1 MQTVTTQPDVEQSHG
16 ARWLAILGIALA
28 VHLAFAPF
36 PALYFGFGGHAEE
49 QPEDYRTV
57 TIELEPEPLAT
68 ALPPDASD
76 DSNPPAAVP
85 DSALPA
91 PAPDPAAPLP
101 EQPPEPEAKLPEPPA
116 SKPPSPEP
124 EAKADSKGE
133 GSAKA
138 PLVAGF
144 DGARAT
150 EKAPDDAQMLGPEN
164 SEAADRSDKKLPEG
178 MAYNEGESSEIAALN
193 PRGETD
199 LALKTRDPLAGSV
212 KDDGT
217 PDPGKPKTPD
227 TKIEKRSEPVETPGG
242 AVKLAETQ
250 TVAPTPPGGEPEK
263 AETQKL
269 AGADTPVDVA
279 PGKAEAGTQ
288 PGPEG
293 LQETVVKDAGTKA
306 GVDDP
311 KRAPPGGE
319 QVPET
324 KPEPPRLTERRDER
338 TAEAEPRWHELTP
351 ETKGPVKP
359 DENNLDSLLKD
370 LKKFEKEDASS
381 DALTEKPGVND
392 RKGEIGQSG
401 DGRPAAGNLHTVS
414 DVTTRN
420 VETTASTKG
429 ALSFA
434 KKADPVS
441 AYLQAFYRRMDT
453 KWKANIQTSNRSP
466 LEFGMGDVVI
476 RITFSKDGKLTEAAV
491 LETTGVSSLAAA
503 ECKKAIQDALP
514 HIPFGPELDSREAVT
529 ETIRF
534 MYR

>member
-1 MQTVTTQPDVEQSHG
+1 MQTVTAQSDVEQSHG
-16 ARWLAILGIALA
+16 ARWLAILGIAVA

-36 PALYFGFGGHAEE
+36 PALYFGFGGNAEE
-49 QPEDYRTV
+49 QPEDDRQV
-57 TIELEPEPLAT
+57 TIEIEPEPLAA
-68 ALPPDASD
+68 ALPPDESNAA
-76 DSNPPAAVP
+76 NPPAAVP
-85 DSALPA
+85 DAVA
-91 PAPDPAAPLP
+91 PPPEPDPVAPPP
-101 EQPPEPEAKLPEPPA
+101 EPPPEPETKQPEPPA
-116 SKPPSPEP
+116 PEPPPPEP
-124 EAKADSKGE
+124 ETTPEVKGE
-133 GSAKA
+133 ESAKA
-138 PLVAGF
+138 PLRAGF
-144 DGARAT
+144 DGARAI

-164 SEAADRSDKKLPEG
+164 SQAADRSDKKLPTG

-193 PRGETD
+193 PRGDTD
-199 LALKTRDPLAGSV
+199 LPLKARDPLAGSV
-212 KDDGT
+212 KEEGT

-227 TKIEKRSEPVETPGG
+227 TKIEQRSEPVETPGG
-242 AVKLAETQ
+242 AVKPAEVQ

-263 AETQKL
+263 TETQKL
-269 AGADTPVDVA
+269 AGADTPMDVA
-279 PGKAEAGTQ
+279 PGKTEAGTH

-293 LQETVVKDAGTKA
+293 QHETIAEGAETKA

-338 TAEAEPRWHELTP
+338 TAESEPKWHQLTP
-351 ETKGPVKP
+351 EAKGPEKP

-370 LKKFEKEDASS
+370 LKKFEKEETST
-381 DALTEKPGVND
+381 DALVENPGIND

-401 DGRPAAGNLHTVS
+401 EGRPAAGDLRTVS

-466 LEFGMGDVVI
+466 LEYGLGDVVI
-476 RITFSKDGKLTEAAV
+476 RITFTKDGKLAEAAV
-491 LETTGVSSLAAA
+491 VETTGVSSLAAS

-514 HIPFGPELDSREAVT
+514 HIPFGPELDNRESVT

>member
-1 MQTVTTQPDVEQSHG
+1 MQTVTSQPDVEHAHG
-16 ARWLAILGIALA
+16 ARWLVILGIALA

-49 QPEDYRTV
+49 QPEDDRKV
-57 TIELEPEPLAT
+57 TIEIDPEPLA
-68 ALPPDASD
+68 AVLPPDASNAT
-76 DSNPPAAVP
+76 NPPAAVP

-91 PAPDPAAPLP
+91 PEPGPATPAP
-101 EQPPEPEAKLPEPPA
+101 E
-116 SKPPSPEP
+116 PSPEP
-124 EAKADSKGE
+124 EAKQPEPPAPEPPPEPEAKPEPKGAE
-133 GSAKA
+133 GAKA

-164 SEAADRSDKKLPEG
+164 SEAADRSDKKLPTG
-178 MAYNEGESSEIAALN
+178 MAYNEGESSEVAALN
-193 PRGETD
+193 PRGDSD
-199 LALKTRDPLAGSV
+199 LPLKTKDPLAGSV

-227 TKIEKRSEPVETPGG
+227 TKIEQRSVPVEAPGG
-242 AVKLAETQ
+242 AVKPAESQ

-263 AETQKL
+263 TATQKL
-269 AGADTPVDVA
+269 AGADSPVEA
-279 PGKAEAGTQ
+279 SPGKAEAGAQ
-288 PGPEG
+288 AGPEG
-293 LQETVVKDAGTKA
+293 LQDTIAEDAEAKA
-306 GVDDP
+306 GVEDP
-311 KRAPPGGE
+311 KRAPPAGE

-338 TAEAEPRWHELTP
+338 TAEAEPKWHQLTP
-351 ETKGPVKP
+351 EAKGPVKP
-359 DENNLDSLLKD
+359 DENNLDNLLKD
-370 LKKFEKEDASS
+370 LKKFEKEDTSS
-381 DALTEKPGVND
+381 DALAEKPGVND

-401 DGRPAAGNLHTVS
+401 DGRPAAGDLRTVS

-466 LEFGMGDVVI
+466 LEYGLGDVVI
-476 RITFSKDGKLTEAAV
+476 RVTFTKDGKLTEAAV

-503 ECKKAIQDALP
+503 ECTKAIQDALP
-514 HIPFGPELDSREAVT
+514 HIPFGPELKDRMSVT